1 MTLEEYNALKPGI
14 VVEVNIIKLG
24 ELLGDLSKIKKV
36 DGGRIVGRYL
46 GGKKVSIPLKT
57 YPYEIILNN
66 ITSSDLIDNVNN
78 ANKYD
83 IFNIDIKDLQE
94 LFICD
99 EPARLV
105 CDYNT
110 VQVISSDTDPD
121 GYHGVSIADTT
132 YDMYLLNTGNNNRFK
147 IRFINGFNISDEDDI
162 KRHPLIIDFYHDL
175 GSYSGSIPA
184 DKCYL
189 LSNDSVL
196 CDLKV
201 PSGKISFIIER
212 NKASYTPGLCRDSD
226 EDSPSSFFVISTNTG
241 INLGGDSHD

>member
-1 MTLEEYNALKPGI
+1 MTLEEYNALKPGT
-14 VVEVNIIKLG
+14 VVEINIIKLG
-24 ELLGDLSKIKKV
+24 ELLGDLSRIKKV

-57 YPYEIILNN
+57 YPYEITLNN
-66 ITSSDLIDNVNN
+66 ITISDLIDNVNN
-78 ANKYD
+78 SNKYD
-83 IFNIDIKDLQE
+83 IFNIDIKDLRE
-94 LFICD
+94 IFICD
-99 EPARLV
+99 KPPRLV

-110 VQVISSDTDPD
+110 VRVISSDTDPD
-121 GYHGVSIADTT
+121 GYCGVSIADTS
-132 YDMYLLNTGNNNRFK
+132 YDIYLERAGNNNHFR

-175 GSYSGSIPA
+175 GWYSGSIPA

-212 NKASYTPGLCRDSD
+212 SKASYTPGLCKDSD
-226 EDSPSSFFVISTNTG
+226 EDSPSSFFVINTNTG